1 MSLDQILPGSGAHA
15 AAGSLPFSGSSRE
28 EELMVPDHP
37 VESIDVRAVGGDSP
51 LLDNER
57 EIGPYKLLSVLG
69 DGGMGVVYLA
79 EQTRPVR
86 RRVALKVLKLGM
98 DTEQVVARFES
109 ERQALAV
116 MDHPNIARVLDTGVT
131 ARGRP
136 YFAMDVVRGTTITAY
151 ADTHRLDT
159 RERLRIFMDVC
170 HAVQHAHHKGVIHR
184 DLKPS
189 NVLVA
194 AGDDGPV
201 VKIIDFGIAK
211 AVGVGLT
218 DHTLVTRVGQM
229 IGTPEYMSPEQAEMS
244 GLDVDTRTDI
254 YSLGVLLYELIV
266 GALPFDLSA
275 KPDYVI
281 SHTLRERD
289 VPRPSTRLTRL
300 GDSLDE
306 VAKHRRTTPDSLRRT
321 LRGDLDWIIL
331 KAMDKDRTR
340 RYATANGLAGDVGR
354 YLANEPVVARPPST
368 TYRLRKFVR
377 RNSGAV
383 LAASVVVLALLAGGA
398 AATLGLVEARR
409 AQLRAEQSAA
419 TAEQGAAFLMGIFQV
434 NEPGEAQGN
443 TITAREVLDRGAERI
458 RADLADQPVVQA
470 RLMKVMGDVYR
481 QLGLFAPAQALLES
495 AVAAAERAPDPDEA
509 GIVSALHGLGVVH
522 SEKGDAATAE
532 ALLLRSLDLARQRRP
547 VDPVQIA
554 RSARTLGGVYIR
566 LGRHSEAMP
575 LLVEALAMQE
585 RTLGPEAPAVSVTL
599 ANIGAMYL
607 HQRLPDRA
615 ESYLRR
621 SLAIDEARHG
631 PDDYRVAESLSL
643 LGVMYF
649 LQQRYD
655 EAVAAHE
662 RALVIWDRDLEP
674 DHHRIASSHHN
685 LGDARA
691 GQRRF
696 EEAEAHLLQA
706 LSLKQQTYGPA
717 STSTAST
724 QKSLANVYRD
734 QARYAEAEP
743 LYRAALGI
751 LEASPQTRQIDLKE
765 VMEAYAAMLRLAGRP
780 DEATRMSERAA
791 AVRSSSEQG
800 S

>member
-1 MSLDQILPGSGAHA
+1 MSLNQILAPGAHA
-15 AAGSLPFSGSSRE
+15 AAGSLPFSGGSRE

-37 VESIDVRAVGGDSP
+37 VDSIDVRSAGGDSP

-159 RERLRIFMDVC
+159 RERLRIFMDIC

-218 DHTLVTRVGQM
+218 DHTLVTRIGQM

-300 GDSLDE
+300 GDSLDA

-340 RYATANGLAGDVGR
+340 RYATANGLAGDVAR

-419 TAEQGAAFLMGIFQV
+419 TAQQVAAFLVGIFEV
-434 NEPGEAQGN
+434 SEPGEAQGN
-443 TITAREVLDRGAERI
+443 TITAREVLDRGADRI

-481 QLGLFAPAQALLES
+481 QLGLFTPAQALLEG

-509 GIVSALHGLGVVH
+509 GIVSALHGLGIVH

-554 RSARTLGGVYIR
+554 RSARTLGGVYIQ

-575 LLVEALAMQE
+575 ILVEALAMQE

-615 ESYLRR
+615 EPYLRR

-662 RALVIWDRDLEP
+662 RAFVIWDRDLEP
-674 DHHRIASSHHN
+674 DHPRIASSHHN

-696 EEAEAHLLQA
+696 GEAEAHLLQA
-706 LSLKQQTYGPA
+706 LSLKQQTFGPG

-743 LYRAALGI
+743 LYRAALGV
-751 LEASPQTRQIDLKE
+751 LENSPQTRQIDLKE

>member
-1 MSLDQILPGSGAHA
+1 MT
-15 AAGSLPFSGSSRE
+15 
-28 EELMVPDHP
+28 LMVPDLP
-37 VESIDVRAVGGDSP
+37 VDSIDVGSASGDSP

-79 EQTRPVR
+79 EQARPVR

-131 ARGRP
+131 PRGRP

-159 RERLRIFMDVC
+159 RDRLRIFLDVC

-194 AGDDGPV
+194 AAEDGPV

-218 DHTLVTRVGQM
+218 EHTLVTRVGQM

-275 KPDYVI
+275 KPEYVI

-289 VPRPSTRLTRL
+289 VPRPSTRLTGL
-300 GDSLDE
+300 GDSLDA
-306 VAKHRRTTPDSLRRT
+306 VAKHRRTTPDALRRT

-340 RYATANGLAGDVGR
+340 RYATANELAGDLGR
-354 YLANEPVVARPPST
+354 YLANEPVSARPPST
-368 TYRLRKFVR
+368 GYRLRKFVR
-377 RNSGAV
+377 RNSRAV
-383 LAASVVVLALLAGGA
+383 FAASAAVLALLLGGA

-419 TAEQGAAFLMGIFQV
+419 TAQQVSDFLVGIFEV
-434 NEPGEAQGN
+434 SDPGEAQGN
-443 TITAREVLDRGAERI
+443 TITARAVLDRGADRI

-470 RLMKVMGDVYR
+470 RLMMVMGDVYR
-481 QLGLFAPAQALLES
+481 QLGLFAPAQALLEG
-495 AVAAAERAPDPDEA
+495 AVDAAESAPDPVDA
-509 GIVSALHGLGVVH
+509 GLADALRKLGLIH
-522 SEKGDAATAE
+522 RAKGDAAAAE
-532 ALLLRSLDLARQRRP
+532 APLRRALELVRQRRP
-547 VDPVQIA
+547 ADPTEIA
-554 RSARTLGGVYIR
+554 RTGRTLGGVYIQ
-566 LGRHSEAMP
+566 LGRYSDAVP
-575 LLVEALAMQE
+575 LMVEALAIQE
-585 RTLGPEAPAVSVTL
+585 RTLGPDAPAVAVTL
-599 ANIGAMYL
+599 ANIAAMYL
-607 HQRLPDRA
+607 HLRLPDRA
-615 ESYLRR
+615 EPHLRR
-621 SLAIDEARHG
+621 SLAIDEARLGSDH
-631 PDDYRVAESLSL
+631 PTVAESLSL

-649 LQQRYD
+649 MQQRYD
-655 EAVAAHE
+655 EAVDAHD
-662 RALVIWDRDLEP
+662 RAYVIWDRVLEP
-674 DHHRIASSHHN
+674 DHHRIATSHHN
-685 LGDARA
+685 LGEARA
-691 GQRRF
+691 GQGRSA
-696 EEAEAHLLQA
+696 EAEAHLLQA
-706 LSLKQQTYGPA
+706 LSLKERIYGPG

-724 QKSLANVYRD
+724 QKALANVYRD
-734 QARYAEAEP
+734 QARYPESEP
-743 LYRAALGI
+743 LYRAALGV
-751 LEASPQTRQIDLKE
+751 LEGSPETRQIDLKE
-765 VMEAYAAMLRLAGRP
+765 ALEAYATMLRLAGRA
-780 DEATRMSERAA
+780 DEGARLRERAA
-791 AVRSSSEQG
+791 ALREAREQG
-800 S
+800 P